1 MQGPE
6 FKPMTYYRLPA
17 VLLALAVFLS
27 LATFIDPPAGRLNW
41 FLEVGPGLIG
51 IALLVATAKR
61 FPMSHWVYVCC
72 FAHLCILIY
81 GGYYTYAATPLGNW
95 AKESFDLARNHYDRV
110 GHLALGLF
118 PAFTIREILLRL
130 TPLQRDG
137 WLYFIV
143 VSVVLAIGAFW
154 ELLEWWVSLIVAA
167 DVGQAYLG
175 SQGDVWDAQWDMFL
189 AMVGGMISLSLFS
202 RPHDRSM
209 ARIPPFQGDRHSTP

>member
-1 MQGPE
+1 
-6 FKPMTYYRLPA
+6 MTYYRLPA
-17 VLLALAVFLS
+17 VLLALVVFLS

-51 IALLVATAKR
+51 VVLLVATAQR
-61 FPMSHWVYVCC
+61 FPLSHLVYVGC
-72 FAHLCILIY
+72 FVHLCILIY
-81 GGYYTYAATPLGNW
+81 GGYYTYAETPLGNW
-95 AKESFDLARNHYDRV
+95 VKESFDLARNHYDRV

-118 PAFTIREILLRL
+118 PAFTIREVLLRC
-130 TPLQRDG
+130 TPLRRGG

-143 VSVVLAIGAFW
+143 VSIVLAIGAFW

-189 AMVGGMISLSLFS
+189 AMVGGMISLSFFS
-202 RPHDRSM
+202 GLHDRSM
-209 ARIPPFQGDRHSTP
+209 ARIPAAQCDRHSTP